1 MNRRTF
7 IQTAG
12 ATGVGLTG
20 QLGLTD
26 TDRPVTPLLKLL
38 EDSVREH
45 LPRELIQRI
54 RAGLRFEE
62 LLAALSWAA
71 SSGSCNS
78 RWPLAT

>member
-7 IQTAG
+7 IQAAG

-26 TDRPVTPLLKLL
+26 TGRPVTALRNLL

-45 LPRELIQRI
+45 LPRELVRRI
-54 RAGLRFEE
+54 RAGLRYEE

-71 SSGSCNS
+71 VRNVQ
-78 RWPLAT
+78 P